1 METAGKTGLSKRD
14 DSHGLELLGMNPT
27 IEIRERCSGDV
38 LVRMPLYDFLAQLH
52 TRLPAA
58 DEYAFEDLRILL
70 NDHDLLPE
78 PGGHA

>member
-1 METAGKTGLSKRD
+1 
-14 DSHGLELLGMNPT
+14 
-27 IEIRERCSGDV
+27 
-38 LVRMPLYDFLAQLH
+38 MPLYDFLAQLH